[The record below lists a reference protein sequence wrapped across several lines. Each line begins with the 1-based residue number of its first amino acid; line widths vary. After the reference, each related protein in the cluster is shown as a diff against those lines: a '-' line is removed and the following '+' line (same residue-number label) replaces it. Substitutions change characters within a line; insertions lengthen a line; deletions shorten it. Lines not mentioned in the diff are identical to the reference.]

1 MSYTKQILNFI
12 IKEKSQGNSF
22 QELNVQM
29 KIMMK
34 GVNVKGILD
43 GNISEELALTL
54 TERLKEIA
62 KEFDVDLQKMEYM
75 NADLRGYF

>member
-1 MSYTKQILNFI
+1 MSRTKKILNFI

-43 GNISEELALTL
+43 GKISEELADAM
-54 TERLKEIA
+54 TEKLKEIA
-62 KEFDVDLQKMEYM
+62 KEFDVDLQKM
-75 NADLRGYF
+75 G

>member
-1 MSYTKQILNFI
+1 MKTDTKQILNFI

-34 GVNVKGILD
+34 GINVKGILEEK
-43 GNISEELALTL
+43 ISEELSIALA
-54 TERLKEIA
+54 EKLKEIA
-62 KEFDVDLQKMEYM
+62 KEFDVDLQNMSV
-75 NADLRGYF
+75 

>member
-1 MSYTKQILNFI
+1 MKKMTTKQILSYI

-34 GVNVKGILD
+34 GINVKGILED
-43 GNISEELALTL
+43 RISEEIANALVDK
-54 TERLKEIA
+54 LKSIA
-62 KEFDVDLQKMEYM
+62 LEFDVDLQKMEP
-75 NADLRGYF
+75 G